1 MKKLL
6 LVLMLCTF
14 AVACT
19 EENDDS
25 TNNQPT
31 TEQTSSKTFIGRITV
46 GEGSGAFSEDSINIE
61 TSTLVSGKINAKLL
75 QVKFAQA
82 MPLKLD
88 MEINGIDYVKEND
101 GTYTLTGNNIVPI
114 AMGGEFPAYTITNL
128 NGRIIDSIF
137 TLSMTCGSY
146 PVNYEGVLK

>member
-6 LVLMLCTF
+6 LVLMLCTL

-19 EENDDS
+19 EEKDDS
-25 TNNQPT
+25 TNNQTT

-46 GEGSGAFSEDSINIE
+46 GEGEYSFSEDSIYIE
-61 TSTLVSGKINAKLL
+61 TSKPDGGKINAKLL

-82 MPLKLD
+82 MPLRLD
-88 MEINGIDYVKEND
+88 MEINGVNCVKEND

-128 NGRIIDSIF
+128 NGTIKDSIF
-137 TLSMTCGSY
+137 TVSMMCGSY
-146 PVNYEGVLK
+146 PVDYVGVIK

>member
-19 EENDDS
+19 EEKEE
-25 TNNQPT
+25 NNNT
-31 TEQTSSKTFIGRITV
+31 TIEQTSSVNYIGTITV
-46 GEGSGAFSEDSINIE
+46 GEGNDVFSEDSISIQ
-61 TSTLVSGKINAKLL
+61 TSKMSSGKMNIKLL

-82 MPLKLD
+82 MPLRLD
-88 MEINGIDYVKEND
+88 IEINGIDHVKEND

-128 NGRIIDSIF
+128 NGTIIDSIL
-137 TLSMTCGSY
+137 TLNMTCGSY
-146 PVNYEGVLK
+146 PVNYVGVLK

>member
-1 MKKLL
+1 
-6 LVLMLCTF
+6 MLCTF

-19 EENDDS
+19 EEKDDS
-25 TNNQPT
+25 TNQPT
-31 TEQTSSKTFIGRITV
+31 TEQTSSKSFIGRITV
-46 GEGSGAFSEDSINIE
+46 GEEGNSFSEDSISIE
-61 TSTLVSGKINAKLL
+61 TSNLVSGKINVKLL

-82 MPLKLD
+82 MPLRLD
-88 MEINGIDYVKEND
+88 MEINGINCVKEND

-137 TLSMTCGSY
+137 TLSMMCGSY

>member
-25 TNNQPT
+25 TNNKPT

-61 TSTLVSGKINAKLL
+61 TSNLVSGKINAKLL

-82 MPLKLD
+82 MPLRLD

>member
-19 EENDDS
+19 EENEGKDNNTTIEE
-25 TNNQPT
+25 TNSVNYVGT
-31 TEQTSSKTFIGRITV
+31 ITV
-46 GEGSGAFSEDSINIE
+46 GDNVFSEDSISIE
-61 TSTLVSGKINAKLL
+61 TSKLASGKMNIKLL

-82 MPLKLD
+82 MPLRLD

-128 NGRIIDSIF
+128 NGTIIDSIL
-137 TLSMTCGSY
+137 TLNMTCGSY
-146 PVNYEGVLK
+146 PVNYVGVLK

>member
-19 EENDDS
+19 EEKE
-25 TNNQPT
+25 NNNT
-31 TEQTSSKTFIGRITV
+31 TIEQTNSVNYIGTITV
-46 GEGSGAFSEDSINIE
+46 GEGNDVFSEDSISIQ
-61 TSTLVSGKINAKLL
+61 TSKLVSAKMNIKLL

-82 MPLKLD
+82 MPLRLD
-88 MEINGIDYVKEND
+88 MEINGIDCVKEND

-114 AMGGEFPAYTITNL
+114 AMGGEFPTYTITNL
-128 NGRIIDSIF
+128 NGTIVDSIF
-137 TLSMTCGSY
+137 DVTMTCGSY
-146 PVNYEGVLK
+146 PVAYRGVSK

>member
-19 EENDDS
+19 EEKDDS

-46 GEGSGAFSEDSINIE
+46 GEGSGAFSEDSISIE
-61 TSTLVSGKINAKLL
+61 TSNLVSGKINAKLL

-82 MPLKLD
+82 MPLRLD